1 MCALRLIN
9 HIHINLNINV
19 DVLVELEPFQ
29 LNDHQ
34 WRHAADLDLCVKEA
48 NEVKE
53 AKQVRWSVCEG
64 GVRLYSVWNKT

>member
-1 MCALRLIN
+1 MN
-9 HIHINLNINV
+9 TNV
-19 DVLVELEPFQ
+19 NVLVELEPFQ

-53 AKQVRWSVCEG
+53 AKQVRWRCV
-64 GVRLYSVWNKT
+64 